1 MKNFYSITEN
11 LTGKKFMC
19 LSLNENPETVE
30 EWSNH
35 FKINRTYNE
44 AKKDAEGN
52 NLVKNVD
59 CGVLLL
65 INDNGDTVYADK
77 NNFVEVEGMH
87 IVIKKMIIG
96 LN

>member
-1 MKNFYSITEN
+1 MKNFYSITKN

-19 LSLNENPETVE
+19 LSLNENPKIVE

-35 FKINRTYNE
+35 FKINDIYFE
-44 AKKDAEGN
+44 AKKDS
-52 NLVKNVD
+52 D
-59 CGVLLL
+59 GVNMINKTFDEVILL

-87 IVIKKMIIG
+87 IVVKKMIIG